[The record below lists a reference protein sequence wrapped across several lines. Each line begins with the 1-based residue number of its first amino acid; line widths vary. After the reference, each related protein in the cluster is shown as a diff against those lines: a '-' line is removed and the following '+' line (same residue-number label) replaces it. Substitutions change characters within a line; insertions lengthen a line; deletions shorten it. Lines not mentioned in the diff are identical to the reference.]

1 MEKILYTG
9 KDDEQFK
16 KPFIDIDE
24 WRDEPSR
31 HRYVHGGFEGTNTK
45 FSFHFP
51 PVEDFLGRFFH
62 FLAPVVGDET
72 EAQRQTG
79 IENKLLF
86 ALSHGA
92 YFVETNHG
100 GPVNRGG
107 DSTLVY
113 RANACAAVFSRVL
126 AEKMYGMSRIFGY
139 LFGGSGG
146 AYKTISCVE
155 NTIGVWDGAVP
166 FVIGSPMAMP
176 YVFTVRVHAIR
187 LLRNKLDRI
196 RDALEPGGSG
206 DPYEGLTD
214 EEAEALKE
222 ATLMGFP
229 LKTWCVYPTLGD
241 GALPVLSPAI
251 GFRDPGYYKDFWSVP
266 GYLGAEENSSAI
278 RDRVLLETQVER
290 IASVNQSDLTSNDK
304 NAYGVDEAWKKQLAH
319 VGDAVIYLQDMP
331 SKTKYLKGLKLTV
344 LSGAA
349 EGKSF
354 AVRMENDAIVVDAA
368 SVGTDVSGILAALSP
383 GGNVK
388 LDNSDYIAI
397 QTYHRHQ
404 VPESPEYHGWDQFR
418 QISGAPIYP
427 QRDVII
433 GPQISTSGAGSIQ
446 NGRPTCKM
454 IVIESLMDESAFPWQ
469 ADWYRQE
476 VIKNLGGD
484 HDFRLWYMDNC
495 MHTDCEEGNGGDH
508 QHIVSYLGALW
519 QALLDLSDWVELG
532 IEPPQSSHYS
542 LDGAQVIIPPSAGER
557 RGIQPVSE
565 LLANGQK
572 KAVVRPGECVTFT
585 ASISAPDGSG
595 TVESVRWD
603 FEATDDFTPCGT
615 LKLYDDG
622 HTANASATHIFTKPG
637 TYFPVIKVASNR
649 HPGDIFTQIL
659 NQDRVRV
666 VVEDGTE

>member
-1 MEKILYTG
+1 MERELYTG
-9 KDDEQFK
+9 RDDRQFE
-16 KPFIDIDE
+16 KPFIDVDE
-24 WRDEPSR
+24 WRDKPSR

-51 PVEDFLGRFFH
+51 PKEQFLGRFFH
-62 FLAPVVGDET
+62 FLSPVVGDET

-79 IENKLLF
+79 MEDKLLF

-107 DSTLVY
+107 DTTLVY
-113 RANACAAVFSRVL
+113 RANACAALYSRKL
-126 AEKMYGMSRIFGY
+126 AEEMYETGRPFGY

-155 NTIGVWDGAVP
+155 NTTGVWDGAVP

-176 YVFTVRVHAIR
+176 YVFTVRAHAMR

-206 DPYEGLTD
+206 DPYESLTD
-214 EEAEALKE
+214 EEAEALRE

-229 LKTWCVYPTLGD
+229 LRTWCVYPTLGD

-251 GFRDPGYYKDFWSVP
+251 GYRDPGYYRDFWTVP
-266 GYLGAEENSSAI
+266 GYLGAQEHSSAR
-278 RDRVLLETQVER
+278 RDRVLLETRVEKVVSATPPPR
-290 IASVNQSDLTSNDK
+290 EANDR
-304 NAYGVDEAWKKQLAH
+304 NAYGVDEAWKNQLEH
-319 VGDAVIYLQDMP
+319 TGDTLVYLRDMP
-331 SKTKYLKGLKLTV
+331 EKGAYLKGLRLKV

-349 EGKSF
+349 EGKSL
-354 AVRMENDAIVVDAA
+354 AVSVEGGAIKADAALAGNDAA
-368 SVGTDVSGILAALSP
+368 GILVALSA
-383 GGNVK
+383 GDQVV
-388 LDNSDYIAI
+388 LDNSDYIAL

-404 VPESPEYHGWDQFR
+404 VPKEPGYHGWDQFR
-418 QISGAPIYP
+418 GEKGEPVYP
-427 QRDVII
+427 QRGVII

-446 NGRPTCKM
+446 NGRPNCKM

-476 VIKNLGGD
+476 IKKQLGGD
-484 HDFRLWYMDNC
+484 ENLRLWYMDNC

-519 QALLDLSDWVELG
+519 QALLYLSDWVERG
-532 IEPPQSSHYS
+532 IEPPESSRYS
-542 LDGAQVIIPPSAGER
+542 LEGAQVTVPASAKAR
-557 RGIQPVSE
+557 RGIQPVVE
-565 LLANGQK
+565 LLANGAK
-572 KAVVRPGECVTFT
+572 KVVVRPGESVAFT
-585 ASISAPDGSG
+585 ANISVPEGG
-595 TVESVRWD
+595 GKVESIRWD
-603 FEATDDFTPCGT
+603 FETTDNFIPCGAVAFENN
-615 LKLYDDG
+615 G
-622 HTANASATHIFTKPG
+622 CTAMAETSHVFTRPG
-637 TYFPVIKVASNR
+637 VYFPVVKAASNR
-649 HPGDIFTQIL
+649 HPGDEFTQIF

-666 VVEDGTE
+666 VVE